1 MVKDNVIELLAK
13 IAGWMMA
20 TYVIAKIIDTWYW
33 AAVTAPSM
41 GFTLMDFYSNNPGSA
56 YGIWILIAEVGVCGI
71 LPAAILITEKGRK
84 NQATLWTAVILAT
97 IGVLLNRWAMVL
109 QVLAVPVMPFEDW
122 FTYFPS
128 WQEIATTILPVAYGV
143 ILVMISYR
151 YLPIFPQEA
160 ELNPIEEEIAPPVEE
175 AETVEEETKDAAPEG
190 DLAPA
195 EA

>member
-1 MVKDNVIELLAK
+1 
-13 IAGWMMA
+13 
-20 TYVIAKIIDTWYW
+20 
-33 AAVTAPSM
+33 M
-41 GFTLMDFYSNNPGSA
+41 GFTLMDFYSNNPGSV

-71 LPAAILITEKGRK
+71 LPAAILISDKGRK
-84 NQATLWTAVILAT
+84 NQTALWTAVILAT

-109 QVLAVPVMPFEDW
+109 QVLAVPVMTFEDW
-122 FTYFPS
+122 FSYFPS

-160 ELNPIEEEIAPPVEE
+160 ELNPIEESEPPVEK
-175 AETVEEETKDAAPEG
+175 AETVEEETQEAAPEG
-190 DLAPA
+190 DLTPA